1 MSRLAPHDIKGLLM
15 AAEFKEDNDAGR
27 GTEAAE
33 EGISFW
39 NKWIFCADPLCAEA
53 GSALP
58 MESPSHVSM
67 RMLPRLCEP
76 HLPGRCPSRFSSPP
90 HHILLRTWRRH
101 TCWHPTQQLIL
112 SGHMKTVRL
121 AKYMGV
127 YELSGD
133 TINNAPIYVR
143 RRKGTYCHR
152 SSKTHAGKR
161 RAPPHQ
167 H

>member
-1 MSRLAPHDIKGLLM
+1 MSRLAPHDIKVLFM
-15 AAEFKEDNDAGR
+15 AAEFKEDNDAGG

-58 MESPSHVSM
+58 MKSPSHVSM

-76 HLPGRCPSRFSSPP
+76 YLPGRCPSRFFGPL
-90 HHILLRTWRRH
+90 HHILLRSSNMAASH
-101 TCWHPTQQLIL
+101 VLAPHSQVLL

-143 RRKGTYCHR
+143 RRKGTYCHQ
-152 SSKTHAGKR
+152 SSKTHAGK
-161 RAPPHQ
+161 
-167 H
+167 